1 MRAMHEE
8 RFHELVR
15 IFTHLFAPRGRDRYL
30 RVGDKYMTR
39 SNRFRVLLGAS
50 VAALLALLVTVSA
63 TEKPV
68 QAAFPGENG
77 KFLYC
82 DEADRDAPCEI
93 FSISPDGSSRM
104 QLTFLPLDLYTNG
117 DTEPESSPDGQKIAF
132 SRATYTYR
140 DVGGGTTEQIYT
152 QDIYV
157 MNADGSGLRE
167 IADDPALDFGPAWSP
182 DGSKIAFVS
191 NRDAP
196 VDATYANSYDIYVT
210 NADGTGEAIRITA
223 QPGVENSLDWSPDGS
238 KLLYVS
244 TAATPAFPNPG
255 GDAEIFAMNPD
266 GSGVVSRLTDNTAS
280 DSTPDWSPDGK
291 EIVFDSNRDG
301 KRAIYKMNAVGSG
314 QTKIEYQLPCVYDPD
329 PDAGGCVGHSAP
341 VWSPDG
347 TKIAF
352 LVNVYSSGYSWGVIH
367 TMNPD
372 GTGVSEMP
380 YASFT
385 GGTFDWA
392 PTDNVPPKVISTS
405 PKANATEV
413 APTANVRA
421 TFSEGMDSN
430 TIDSTTFQLFKK
442 GTTTQIPAQVSY
454 NADTG
459 TAKLNPDNN
468 LKRGATYKAVVTTV
482 AKDMAGNRLDQ
493 DDSTAGLQQK
503 K

>member
-1 MRAMHEE
+1 
-8 RFHELVR
+8 
-15 IFTHLFAPRGRDRYL
+15 
-30 RVGDKYMTR
+30 MTR
-39 SNRFRVLLGAS
+39 SNHFRVLLGVS
-50 VAALLALLVTVSA
+50 VAALLALLLTVSA
-63 TEKPV
+63 TQKPA

-93 FSISPDGSSRM
+93 FSINPDGSSRM
-104 QLTFLPLDLYTNG
+104 QLTFLPLDLYTRG
-117 DTEPESSPDGQKIAF
+117 DTDPESSPDGSKIAF

-167 IADDPALDFGPAWSP
+167 IADDPALDYGPAWSP

-196 VDATYANSYDIYVT
+196 VDAAYANSYDIYVT
-210 NADGTGEAIRITA
+210 NADGTGEPIRITN
-223 QPGVENSLDWSPDGS
+223 QPGNESDLNWSPDGS

-244 TAATPAFPNPG
+244 TADTPAFPNPG
-255 GDAEIFAMNPD
+255 GDAEIYAMNPD

-301 KRAIYKMNAVGSG
+301 KRAIYKMNADGSG
-314 QTKIEYQLPCVYDPD
+314 QAKVEYQLPCVYDPD

-352 LVNVYSSGYSWGVIH
+352 LVNIYSSGYSWALVY

-372 GTGVSEMP
+372 GTGVSEVP

-385 GGTFDWA
+385 GLTFDWA
-392 PTDNVPPKVISTS
+392 PKDNAPPKVINTS
-405 PKANATEV
+405 PKADATEV
-413 APTANVRA
+413 APTANFRT

-430 TIDSTTFQLFKK
+430 TINGTTFKLFKK

-454 NADTG
+454 NADTN
-459 TAKLNPDNN
+459 TAKLDPTNN
-468 LKRGATYKAVVTTV
+468 LRRGVVYKAVVTTW
-482 AKDMAGNRLDQ
+482 AKDVAGNRLDQ
-493 DDSTAGLQQK
+493 DGSTSGLQQMRWFFRVDN
-503 K
+503 

>member
-1 MRAMHEE
+1 
-8 RFHELVR
+8 
-15 IFTHLFAPRGRDRYL
+15 
-30 RVGDKYMTR
+30 MTR
-39 SNRFRVLLGAS
+39 SNHFRVLLGAS
-50 VAALLALLVTVSA
+50 VAALLVLLLTVSA
-63 TEKPV
+63 TQKPA

-93 FSISPDGSSRM
+93 FSINPDGSSRM
-104 QLTFLPLDLYTNG
+104 QLTFLPIDLYTNG
-117 DTEPESSPDGQKIAF
+117 DTDPESSPDGQKIAF

-140 DVGGGTTEQIYT
+140 DVGGGTTEEIYT

-167 IADDPALDFGPAWSP
+167 IADDPALDYGPAWSP

-210 NADGTGEAIRITA
+210 NADGTREPIRITN
-223 QPGVENSLDWSPDGS
+223 QPGNESDLNWSPDGS

-244 TAATPAFPNPG
+244 TADTPAFPNPG
-255 GDAEIFAMNPD
+255 GDTEIYAMNPD
-266 GSGVVSRLTDNTAS
+266 GSGVSRLTDNTAF

-291 EIVFDSNRDG
+291 VIAFSSNRDG
-301 KRAIYKMNAVGSG
+301 KRAIYKMNADGSG
-314 QTKIEYQLPCVYDPD
+314 QTKVEYQLPCVYDPD
-329 PDAGGCVGHSAP
+329 PDMGGCVGHSAP

-352 LVNVYSSGYSWGVIH
+352 LVNIYSSGYSWSLIY

-372 GTGVSEMP
+372 GTGVSEVP

-385 GGTFDWA
+385 GETFDWA
-392 PTDNVPPKVISTS
+392 TTDNAPPKVISTS
-405 PKANATEV
+405 PKADATEV

-421 TFSEGMDSN
+421 TFSEQMDST
-430 TIDSTTFQLFKK
+430 TINGTTFQLFKK

-454 NADTG
+454 NADAE
-459 TAKLNPDNN
+459 TAKLDPTNN
-468 LKRGATYKAVVTTV
+468 LRRGVAYKVVVTTW
-482 AKDMAGNRLDQ
+482 AKDLAENRLDQ
-493 DDSTAGLQQK
+493 DSSTSGFQQMRWFFRVDD
-503 K
+503 

>member
-1 MRAMHEE
+1 
-8 RFHELVR
+8 
-15 IFTHLFAPRGRDRYL
+15 
-30 RVGDKYMTR
+30 MTR
-39 SNRFRVLLGAS
+39 SNHFRVLLGAS
-50 VAALLALLVTVSA
+50 VTALLALLLTVSA
-63 TEKPV
+63 TQKPA

-93 FSISPDGSSRM
+93 FSINPDSSSRM
-104 QLTFLPLDLYTNG
+104 QLTFLPIDLYTNG
-117 DTEPESSPDGQKIAF
+117 DTDPESSPDGSKIAF

-167 IADDPALDFGPAWSP
+167 IADDPALDYGPAWSP

-196 VDATYANSYDIYVT
+196 VDATSYDIYVT
-210 NADGTGEAIRITA
+210 NADGTGEPIRITN
-223 QPGVENSLDWSPDGS
+223 QPGNESDLNWSPDGS

-244 TAATPAFPNPG
+244 TADTPSFPNPG
-255 GDAEIFAMNPD
+255 GDAEIYAMNAD
-266 GSGVVSRLTDNTAS
+266 GSGQAKV
-280 DSTPDWSPDGK
+280 
-291 EIVFDSNRDG
+291 
-301 KRAIYKMNAVGSG
+301 
-314 QTKIEYQLPCVYDPD
+314 EYQLPCVYDPD
-329 PDAGGCVGHSAP
+329 PDGGGCVGHSAP

-352 LVNVYSSGYSWGVIH
+352 LVNMYSSGYSWGVIH
-367 TMNPD
+367 IMNPD
-372 GTGVSEMP
+372 GTEVSEVP

-392 PTDNVPPKVISTS
+392 PTDKAPPKVISTS
-405 PKANATEV
+405 PKADATEV

-430 TIDSTTFQLFKK
+430 TIDGTTFQLFKK
-442 GTTTQIPAQVSY
+442 GTTTQIPATVSY
-454 NADTG
+454 NADAE
-459 TAKLNPDNN
+459 TAKLDPSNN
-468 LKRGATYKAVVTTV
+468 LRRGVAYKAVVNTW
-482 AKDMAGNRLDQ
+482 AKDVAGNRLDQ
-493 DDSTAGLQQK
+493 DSSTSGLQK
-503 K
+503 EVWYFRVDN